1 MDNNA
6 YRNHA
11 GFQHRAMNRQRGQT
25 LPLVGFAL
33 IVLLGIAGFAVD
45 AGYHQYQQ
53 RMQQTG
59 GQRGHCGRERRPL
72 GASTA
77 AARQDAANNGYTDN
91 SGGSACDATAPV
103 GRVCVEVDKPP
114 LAPDP
119 FSGDT
124 NAVEVQI
131 TALHPTWF
139 EQLFGVNKTPVT
151 TKAVATLKPVPSN
164 NCLYVL
170 SGGANFNG
178 QTGGGTVNATNC
190 GLVFNG
196 ATNFHSATVTADS
209 IECASTCSQGTFTNA
224 TPEPAAPA
232 SDPCGGITF
241 CAHMANPPPTCTN
254 PTSISVNQPTAVPQ
268 IIVPGC
274 YNNINVSKASN
285 VVFQCGLY
293 VLTGTFNARPNG
305 GTNATP
311 NNISQNCGLTG
322 PSGVTFYLAPGGGSS
337 AGGSID
343 MGNDNIKLAAPTTGD
358 YAQYGSGEQNVLIY
372 QAPGNNSTINLSS
385 ATCAGCQSFFTGMI
399 YAPSANLNYNQYT
412 TTTQGS
418 VLIIVGTLNANGG
431 VNSIFNAPGSPGTFT
446 VQVPY
451 LGE

>member
-6 YRNHA
+6 YRSNA
-11 GFQHRAMNRQRGQT
+11 GFQYRAMNRERGQT

-33 IVLLGIAGFAVD
+33 VVLLGIAGFAVD

-53 RMQQTG
+53 RMQQTATDSAAIAGAKEGLIG
-59 GQRGHCGRERRPL
+59 G
-72 GASTA
+72 STA
-77 AARQDAANNGYTDN
+77 AAQQDAANNGYTDN
-91 SGGSACDATAPV
+91 SGGSPCDATAPV

-131 TALHPTWF
+131 TAVHPTWF

-170 SGGANFNG
+170 NGSANFNG

-196 ATNFHSATVTADS
+196 TTNFHGATVTADS

-241 CAHMANPPPTCTN
+241 CAQMANPAPTCTS
-254 PTSISVNQPTAVPQ
+254 PSSVNVSSPTTLPQ
-268 IIVPGC
+268 TIVPGC
-274 YNNINVSKASN
+274 YSNINVSKAAN

-293 VLTGTFNARPNG
+293 VITGTLNARPTG
-305 GTNATP
+305 GTNAAP
-311 NNISQNCGLTG
+311 NNISQDCGLTG
-322 PSGVTFYLAPGGGSS
+322 PSGVTFYLTST
-337 AGGSID
+337 GSID

-372 QAPGNNSTINLSS
+372 QAPGNTNTVNMAS
-385 ATCAGCQSFFTGMI
+385 ATCAGCESFFTGMI

-431 VNSIFNAPGSPGTFT
+431 VNSIFNAPGPPGTFS